1 MSVTKDPRDSLRINL
16 QVEDALKIGKLLGTQ
31 YDAVALCRDGHRSSQ
46 MIEQALISGI
56 LSTGGNVY
64 LAGEC
69 PAPAMPYARSGCD
82 CYVTIAADDR
92 EKMGGIIIHHPD
104 GSYFDEMKIHSLFSK
119 EERILY
125 PKYDGIGEVHKLYGI
140 NNRYVEE
147 VCKNVMKANTQVIL
161 DGMHIGPTSLA
172 ANILKECESDVL
184 VFNRSRLTSV
194 MSISEYTSSDLES
207 VMKSYP
213 GSIAAALSND
223 GSRIMVFDESGKP
236 VNNWALAALLVK
248 ILRPTQVVAPVDVS
262 LAVTDLFINKD
273 RGDDEDQDDVGNVI
287 KVNRNIKRIVDYMR
301 ERNNQAGMDYLKGQ
315 VQFGMDS
322 KGRFIFPQISYT
334 PDGIFALALLAEYA
348 SENSISEAIK
358 PFAIKD
364 ITNEYD
370 VSGEASYYTIRKD
383 MFVNISE
390 EDFTTRMV
398 DEVTSLGNR
407 SIFIVVMDGI
417 RVEFEDGWMFFDFDA
432 ENQCVHILCEA
443 RDKAYVVSL
452 LDMGISFVEAIT
464 ISD

>member
-1 MSVTKDPRDSLRINL
+1 MSVIKDPRDSLRINL
-16 QVEDALKIGKLLGTQ
+16 QVEDALKIGKLLGSQ

-92 EKMGGIIIHHPD
+92 EKMGGIIIHNPD
-104 GSYFDEMKIHSLFSK
+104 GSYFDEMKIHSMFSK
-119 EERILY
+119 EGRILY
-125 PKYDGIGEVHKLYGI
+125 PEYDGIGEVHKLYGI
-140 NNRYVEE
+140 YNRYVEE
-147 VCKNVMKANTQVIL
+147 VCKNVMKADTQVVL
-161 DGMHIGPTSLA
+161 DGTHVGPTRLA
-172 ANILKECESDVL
+172 STILRECETDVL
-184 VFNRSRLTSV
+184 VFNRSRVTSV
-194 MSISEYTSSDLES
+194 MSISEYSSSDLEN

-213 GSIAAALSND
+213 GSIAASLSND
-223 GSRIMVFDESGKP
+223 GSRILVFDETGKP

-248 ILRPTQVVAPVDVS
+248 ILRPTQIIAPVDVS
-262 LAVTDLFINKD
+262 LAVTDLFDNRDK
-273 RGDDEDQDDVGNVI
+273 GVDDDIEGIGNVI
-287 KVNRNIKRIVDYMR
+287 KVNRNIKRIVDYMH
-301 ERNNQAGMDYLKGQ
+301 EKNSQAGTDHLNDQ

-322 KGRFIFPQISYT
+322 KGRFVFPNLSYT

-348 SENSISEAIK
+348 SENNISEAVK
-358 PFAIKD
+358 AFAIKD

-370 VSGEASYYTIRKD
+370 VPGEARYYVVRKD

-390 EDFTTRMV
+390 EKFISRMM
-398 DEVTSLGNR
+398 DEVLALGDR
-407 SIFIVVMDGI
+407 SIFPVIMDGI
-417 RVEFEDGWMFFDFDA
+417 RLEFEDGWMYFDFDA
-432 ENQCVHILCEA
+432 ENQSVHISCEA

-452 LDMGISFVEAIT
+452 LDMAISFVET
-464 ISD
+464 VTSLD